1 MKRESALSGIL
12 SAAKGNTQDQSDK
25 ESAPEQYRRKQ
36 PEQKP
41 VKQRISK
48 AVNTEIPKAV
58 NTEIPKRGTEK
69 LVHITIEVPESLRH
83 HWKIESARRNRSF
96 REVAVAAFTEEFGLP
111 KKGEN

>member
-12 SAAKGNTQDQSDK
+12 SAAKGNTQVQSDK
-25 ESAPEQYRRKQ
+25 ESGS
-36 PEQKP
+36 EQKREKP
-41 VKQRISK
+41 ADPKTVKESK
-48 AVNTEIPKAV
+48 KNAVNTEIPKAV

-111 KKGEN
+111 NKGEN